1 MTVRLRFP
9 NAHNL
14 VAVGDSQTAE
24 RSALGGATLAQTYS
38 FVVAKALG
46 YANVTNAGVAGNT
59 TTQMLA
65 RFSTDVLAHHANA
78 VSIMGFVNDMT
89 TNVSG
94 GVWTGSGTSVA
105 TTKSNLKT
113 MVQGAQAQ
121 HCKVTLLSAV
131 PVFQTV
137 YLDNA
142 AAYVTACSE
151 IASET
156 GCEYLDLYS
165 AFIALDETTR
175 NSYLLDDQHPNVAGH
190 AYIASLRTGDQF
202 GHA

>member
-1 MTVRLRFP
+1 MIFGAQ

-14 VAVGDSQTAE
+14 VAMGDSQTAE

-46 YANVTNAGVAGNT
+46 YANGANAGVAGNT

-65 RFSTDVLAHHANA
+65 RFSADVLARRANA

-89 TNVSG
+89 TNISA
-94 GVWTGSGTSVA
+94 GSWVGTGTSVA

-113 MVQGAQAQ
+113 MVQNAQAQ
-121 HCKVTLLSAV
+121 HCRVTLLSAV

-142 AAYVTACSE
+142 AAYLTACSE

-156 GCEYLDLYS
+156 SCEYLDVYS
-165 AFIALDETTR
+165 AFIALDTTTR
-175 NSYLLDDQHPNVAGH
+175 NSYLIDDQHPNTAGH
-190 AYIASLRTGDQF
+190 AYIAGLRAGNQF